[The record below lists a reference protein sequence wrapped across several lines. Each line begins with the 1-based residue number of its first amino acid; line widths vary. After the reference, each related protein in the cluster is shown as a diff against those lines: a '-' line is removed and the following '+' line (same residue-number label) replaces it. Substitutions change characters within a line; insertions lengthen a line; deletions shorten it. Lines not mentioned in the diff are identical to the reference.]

1 MNRSKIVT
9 TGLFLLSLGVVSGGW
24 YLTRALLEQRRE
36 ALLGRTGEIYMQSSE
51 SALFSA
57 ENETAGTGDGA
68 GEISGSDAF
77 QEQSVPEELMAKVL
91 AVWERGGRVLPHEPR
106 QGQMNM
112 EQAIGVGREWVA
124 AMAEHGVIP
133 AASVEGEFDNVTAR
147 LCTLEGTVDFDE
159 NLVSYWDMRFI
170 AYNVEINLTLHAVS
184 GEIWMASIR
193 MDESEC
199 LWHEYEHEELLRLAF
214 PFMEEG
220 KQIMSDQE
228 NNITSIS
235 LREGLVSA
243 SVSEAQIQIF
253 VEKPLAVIM
262 FRLSTE

>member
-9 TGLFLLSLGVVSGGW
+9 IGLFLLSLGVVSGGW

-36 ALLGRTGEIYMQSSE
+36 AFLGRTGEILLQPLE

-57 ENETAGTGDGA
+57 ESETAGAGDDTGEA
-68 GEISGSDAF
+68 TF
-77 QEQSVPEELMAKVL
+77 QEQSLSEEMMAKVL
-91 AVWERGGRVLPHEPR
+91 AVWKRGGRVIPHEPGY
-106 QGQMNM
+106 GQMNM
-112 EQAIGVGREWVA
+112 EQAIGAGWEWVTS
-124 AMAEHGVIP
+124 MAEHGVIP
-133 AASVEGEFDNVTAR
+133 AASVEGAWDNVTAR

-170 AYNVEINLTLHAVS
+170 VDNAEINLTLHAVS

-199 LWHEYEHEELLRLAF
+199 LWHEYRHEELLRLAF

-220 KQIMSDQE
+220 EQIMTNLE
-228 NNITSIS
+228 ENITSIS

-262 FRLSTE
+262 FKLSTR